1 METRE
6 VSKDVAKAIAYE
18 SFCSY
23 GTIRSRAF
31 HRDKQLANL
40 EIVKK
45 HWQDALARAT
55 ADDQPCI
62 IRKQTKF
69 RQGTIEAID
78 NLCDHVKHGCL
89 EQPFFDHRKLY
100 LDVSVPA
107 HNIPAYLRAWVTRFC
122 AGGTAHRP
130 STSALFRRLR

>member
-1 METRE
+1 METRQ

-45 HWQDALARAT
+45 HWQDALARAS
-55 ADDQPCI
+55 AS
-62 IRKQTKF
+62 
-69 RQGTIEAID
+69 G
-78 NLCDHVKHGCL
+78 
-89 EQPFFDHRKLY
+89 
-100 LDVSVPA
+100 
-107 HNIPAYLRAWVTRFC
+107 
-122 AGGTAHRP
+122 RP
-130 STSALFRRLR
+130 T